1 MALLVAPEAKAALEV
16 GSTLPTLPELA
27 RRSSAAGV
35 PTGDLARAETLWREA
50 AALAG
55 DRAQAD
61 QLRDQ
66 AYALAAAPL
75 AAAMDST
82 ALAGTQ
88 ARLERWIDLAGNV
101 LRRAEFP
108 DLAAALTDAHSYL
121 VSARALAER
130 GQREA
135 AVALTLRASDRLAE
149 TTPQA
154 VAARLTAE
162 DEAALATLRQP
173 SSQPAA
179 EDARRSLERA
189 DRLVR
194 GAREALSA
202 GRYEI
207 AIRRAYYAR
216 QLLAAEHALAGAT
229 AQ

>member
-1 MALLVAPEAKAALEV
+1 MAPEAKAALEV
-16 GSTLPTLPELA
+16 GSTLPTLPELV
-27 RRSSAAGV
+27 RRGSTAGV

-50 AALAG
+50 AALPG

-75 AAAMDST
+75 AAVLDSA
-82 ALAGTQ
+82 ALSGTQ
-88 ARLERWIDLAGNV
+88 ARLERWIELAGNV

-108 DLAAALTDAHSYL
+108 DLAAALSDAHSYL
-121 VSARALAER
+121 VSARALAAR

-162 DEAALATLRQP
+162 DEAALASLRQAAKAP
-173 SSQPAA
+173 SG

-194 GAREALSA
+194 GAREALTG
-202 GRYEI
+202 GRYEM

-216 QLLAAEHALAGAT
+216 QLLASEHALAGAT